1 MNTLYILRHGQ
12 TEWNVERRIQ
22 GHMDSPL
29 TELGRQQ
36 ADTHGKTLKSLGGID
51 QLFVSPSGRA
61 RETAFIVNSY
71 AVSPSGRARETAFI
85 VNSYAKAVV
94 TFESSLME
102 RDCGEWSGQML
113 SEVEARYPQAWQAR
127 TDDPFQHRPPGGE
140 NLSDMQERVGTFLQ
154 SLYAIDCDVVGLVT
168 HGVMSRV
175 ILMDLLGLNPL
186 EAVRAYHPN
195 DAFYRL
201 SFRATEIETHYFKDG
216 SGPQAGLLRHTQ
228 AETIAR

>member
-51 QLFVSPSGRA
+51 QLFA
-61 RETAFIVNSY
+61 
-71 AVSPSGRARETAFI
+71 SPSGRARETAFI

>member
-12 TEWNVERRIQ
+12 SEWNVEGRIQ

-29 TELGRQQ
+29 TELGKQQ

-51 QLFVSPSGRA
+51 QLF
-61 RETAFIVNSY
+61 
-71 AVSPSGRARETAFI
+71 VSPSGRARETAFI

-102 RDCGEWSGQML
+102 RDCGEWSGQVL
-113 SEVEARYPQAWQAR
+113 SDVEARYPQAWRAR

-140 NLSDMQERVGTFLQ
+140 NLSDMQERVSTFLQ
-154 SLYAIDCDVVGLVT
+154 SLYAIDCDVVGLIT

-201 SFRATEIETHYFKDG
+201 SFHATEIETHYFKDG
-216 SGPQAGLLRHTQ
+216 SGPRAGLLRHTQ

>member
-12 TEWNVERRIQ
+12 TEWNVEHRIQ

-29 TELGRQQ
+29 TELGKQQ

-51 QLFVSPSGRA
+51 QLF
-61 RETAFIVNSY
+61 
-71 AVSPSGRARETAFI
+71 VSPSGRARETAFI

-102 RDCGEWSGQML
+102 RDCGEWSGQVL

-127 TDDPFQHRPPGGE
+127 ADHPFEHRPPGGE
-140 NLSDMQERVGTFLQ
+140 NLSDMQERVSTFLQ
-154 SLYAIDCDVVGLVT
+154 SLYAIDCDVVGLIT

-201 SFRATEIETHYFKDG
+201 SFHATEIETHYFKDG

>member
-12 TEWNVERRIQ
+12 SEWNVEGRIQ

-29 TELGRQQ
+29 TELGKQQ

-51 QLFVSPSGRA
+51 QLF
-61 RETAFIVNSY
+61 
-71 AVSPSGRARETAFI
+71 VSPSGRARETAFI

-102 RDCGEWSGQML
+102 RDCGEWSGQVL
-113 SEVEARYPQAWQAR
+113 SDVEARYPQAWRAR

-140 NLSDMQERVGTFLQ
+140 NLSDMQERVSTLLQ
-154 SLYAIDCDVVGLVT
+154 SLYAIDCDVVGLIT

-201 SFRATEIETHYFKDG
+201 SFHATEIETHYFKDG
-216 SGPQAGLLRHTQ
+216 SGPRAGLLRHTQ

>member
-71 AVSPSGRARETAFI
+71 A
-85 VNSYAKAVV
+85 KAVV

-102 RDCGEWSGQML
+102 RDCGEWSGQVL

-127 TDDPFQHRPPGGE
+127 SDDPFQHRPPGGE
-140 NLSDMQERVGTFLQ
+140 NLSDMQERVSTFLQ

-201 SFRATEIETHYFKDG
+201 SFHATEIETHHFKDG